1 MHYYRRVKLSAGL
14 LRATRQ
20 RVAFVISHWISL
32 PVAVWLSPVQK
43 IQTESPSKNQCRNYW
58 RGRQDLGAAWE
69 IFFFTKKKKE
79 RNIKWGKKRNRT
91 EGAIFWTDFSH
102 ATDAKR
108 AESLIVRRLGEWR
121 GVKSRQRTQKV
132 GHDRDQKRG
141 YAIFSLGSL
150 AGKSC
155 RTQTYCVLLIFRQS
169 SPSPVLVCE
178 WVSV

>member
-1 MHYYRRVKLSAGL
+1 MHNYRRVKLSAGL

-32 PVAVWLSPVQK
+32 PVAVWLSPVRK

-69 IFFFTKKKKE
+69 IFFFTKKKKKE
-79 RNIKWGKKRNRT
+79 ILNGGKKRNRNRRS
-91 EGAIFWTDFSH
+91 DFLDRFFPRH
-102 ATDAKR
+102 RRQANRVLDR
-108 AESLIVRRLGEWR
+108 PLIGGVE
-121 GVKSRQRTQKV
+121 GVKSRQRTQQV
-132 GHDRDQKRG
+132 GHDRGQKRG

-169 SPSPVLVCE
+169 SPSLVLVCE